1 MTSWRRIVQARTG
14 EEVLARARVCASFWP
29 VFRGLQ
35 FTRPLEANMGLLFD
49 VRRESRSETAI
60 HMFNV
65 FYPIGVLWLNANGEV
80 VHTVLARPWRPYY
93 ASPKPA
99 RYFVEALPD
108 ILERAATGDVL
119 RIDEVVP

>member
-80 VHTVLARPWRPYY
+80 VHTVLA
-93 ASPKPA
+93 
-99 RYFVEALPD
+99 
-108 ILERAATGDVL
+108 
-119 RIDEVVP
+119 

>member
-1 MTSWRRIVQARTG
+1 MTSWRRSVQARTG

-35 FTRPLEANMGLLFD
+35 FTRPLEPNTGLLFD

-65 FYPIGVLWLNANGEV
+65 FYPIGVLWLSADGEV
-80 VHTVLARPWRPYY
+80 VHSTLARPWRPYY
-93 ASPKPA
+93 GSPKPA
-99 RYFVEALPD
+99 RYFIEALPD
-108 ILERAATGDVL
+108 ILERAVTGDVL